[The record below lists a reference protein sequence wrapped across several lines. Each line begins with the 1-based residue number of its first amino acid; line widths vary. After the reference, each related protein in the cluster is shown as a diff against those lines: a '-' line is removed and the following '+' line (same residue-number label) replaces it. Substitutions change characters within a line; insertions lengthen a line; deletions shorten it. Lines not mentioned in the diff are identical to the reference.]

1 MKTESAIFDMDGLL
15 IDSEPLWYE
24 AAVEVFSPIGIT
36 LTPELYAS
44 SIGLRTKEFVDNWF
58 SVYNIDRS
66 LATET
71 VKKINDVVI
80 EKIRYKGEAMPG
92 VHRVLEQIRAA
103 DIRIGLATSSP
114 LALID
119 VVVDKLGIRE
129 YFSAFNSAENLV
141 HGKPHP
147 QVYLDCASTLGVE
160 PVNCVCFEDSFHGMI
175 AAKAARM
182 KCVVVP
188 LPAFRDQPRFQ
199 AADLLLHSLEDFK
212 LSYFSLHNNL

>member
-24 AAVEVFSPIGIT
+24 AAVDIFSPIGIA

-58 SVYNIDRS
+58 SVYQIDRS
-66 LATET
+66 LAPET
-71 VKKINDVVI
+71 VRRINDVVV
-80 EKIRYKGEAMPG
+80 EKIRDKGEAMPG
-92 VHRVLEQIRAA
+92 VHRVLDQMRSGGLK
-103 DIRIGLATSSP
+103 IGLATSSP
-114 LALID
+114 MALID
-119 VVVDKLGIRE
+119 VVVDKLQIRE
-129 YFSAFNSAENLV
+129 YFSAFNSAENLL

-147 QVYLDCASTLGVE
+147 QVYLDCASALGVE
-160 PVNCVCFEDSFHGMI
+160 PVSCVCFEDSFHGMI

-199 AADLLLHSLEDFK
+199 AADLLLHSLEDFD
-212 LSYFSLHNNL
+212 LSHFSLDND